1 LYTDLLAGIFGG
13 LLLAM
18 ITHLLLAKALIR
30 QYFQMIY
37 KSGSNIFVKQD
48 GTYCLKIK
56 GIANFLGA
64 IKMNKLLA
72 QIPGDSNVK
81 IDLSGARLVDYSILE
96 KLYDFKRNQFVT
108 GGQVEITRLKKH
120 ISSTNHKLGLKIL
133 TTSAHELTRL
143 EKGIMEVADK
153 YKWQYDNCPIEHFDY
168 IESLYFFK
176 SRPIESKTNC
186 LWSKDD
192 FVKYEISDITFE
204 EGAYMS
210 YREYRTTLGL
220 LTLPFDLPKFTVER
234 KSFLT
239 NTWI

>member
-1 LYTDLLAGIFGG
+1 MYTDLLAGIFGG

-96 KLYDFKRNQFVT
+96 KLYDFQRNQFVT
-108 GGQVEITRLKKH
+108 GGQVEIT
-120 ISSTNHKLGLKIL
+120 GL
-133 TTSAHELTRL
+133 
-143 EKGIMEVADK
+143 
-153 YKWQYDNCPIEHFDY
+153 
-168 IESLYFFK
+168 
-176 SRPIESKTNC
+176 
-186 LWSKDD
+186 
-192 FVKYEISDITFE
+192 
-204 EGAYMS
+204 
-210 YREYRTTLGL
+210 
-220 LTLPFDLPKFTVER
+220 
-234 KSFLT
+234 
-239 NTWI
+239 